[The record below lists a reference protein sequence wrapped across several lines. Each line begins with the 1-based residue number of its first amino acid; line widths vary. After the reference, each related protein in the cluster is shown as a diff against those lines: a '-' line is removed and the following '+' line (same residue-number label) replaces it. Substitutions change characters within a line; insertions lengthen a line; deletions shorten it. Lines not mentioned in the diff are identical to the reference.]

1 MNTADNTPQ
10 AHSGKDANK
19 IYFLIVVILALLGTN
34 AYLFFKDKKANDRI
48 VTITDEKTSM
58 ATEIDKIE
66 AELDKANVTLEQS
79 YNSNAEL
86 TEKMQQQQEQAR
98 VKISQL
104 RQALKK
110 GQLTQGQLEK
120 AHEDIK
126 QLRYFVTKYTA
137 DIESLRNENKTLTV
151 ERDSLRNTV
160 ATATAR
166 AEETEKINEELA
178 GKVKAAAALKSANIS
193 VTPLRIKNSG
203 KEADVTRASAAQ
215 KIRISFSVNDNSV
228 AEKGLHDVYLR
239 VIDPNGNLI
248 INANNGRFI
257 ADGDE
262 MQYSYR
268 TAIEFAN
275 DGKVYSI
282 DWTNPEKFEK
292 GMYTIILYADGF
304 TMGRSTVALR

>member
-10 AHSGKDANK
+10 THSGKDANK

-48 VTITDEKTSM
+48 VTITDEKTSL
-58 ATEIDKIE
+58 ATDIDKIE
-66 AELDKANVTLEQS
+66 AELDKANLTLEQS
-79 YNSNAEL
+79 NNSNAEL
-86 TEKMQQQQEQAR
+86 AEKMQQQQEQAR
-98 VKISQL
+98 IKIAEL
-104 RQALKK
+104 RQALTK
-110 GQLTQGQLEK
+110 GQLTKGQLEK
-120 AHEDIK
+120 AQEDIK

-137 DIESLRNENKTLTV
+137 DIDDLKNENKTLTV
-151 ERDSLRNTV
+151 ERDSLRNSV
-160 ATATAR
+160 AAATAR
-166 AEETEKINEELA
+166 VEETEKINEELTT
-178 GKVKAAAALKSANIS
+178 KVKAAAALKSADIS

-203 KEADVTRASAAQ
+203 KVTDVNRANSAE
-215 KIRISFSVNDNSV
+215 KIRVNFSIIDNSV
-228 AEKGLHDVYLR
+228 AEKGLHDLYLR

-248 INANNGRFI
+248 VNPNNGRFI

-275 DGKVYSI
+275 DSKPYSI

-292 GMYTIILYADGF
+292 GTYTVILYADGF
-304 TMGRSTVALR
+304 TMGRSTISLR

>member
-1 MNTADNTPQ
+1 MNTDTTPQ
-10 AHSGKDANK
+10 THSGKDANK
-19 IYFLIVVILALLGTN
+19 IYFLIAVILALLGTN

-66 AELDKANVTLEQS
+66 AELDKANLTLEQS
-79 YNSNAEL
+79 YNKNSEL
-86 TEKMQQQQEQAR
+86 TEKMRVEQEQAR
-98 VKISQL
+98 TKISEL

-110 GQLTQGQLEK
+110 GQLTQGQLAK
-120 AHEDIK
+120 AQEDIK

-137 DIESLRNENKTLTV
+137 DIENLKNENKTLTV

-166 AEETEKINEELA
+166 AEETEKINEVLTS
-178 GKVKAAAALKSANIS
+178 KVKAAAALKSATIS
-193 VTPLRIKNSG
+193 VTPLRIRNSG
-203 KEADVTRASAAQ
+203 KETDVSRASTA
-215 KIRISFSVNDNSV
+215 KKLRINFSIIDNSL
-228 AEKGLHDVYLR
+228 AEQGLHDIYLR

-248 INANNGRFI
+248 VNPNNGIFI

-275 DGKVYSI
+275 DSKPYSI
-282 DWTNPEKFEK
+282 DWTNPEAFEK
-292 GMYTIILYADGF
+292 GTYTIILYADGF
-304 TMGRSTVALR
+304 TMGRTSLELR